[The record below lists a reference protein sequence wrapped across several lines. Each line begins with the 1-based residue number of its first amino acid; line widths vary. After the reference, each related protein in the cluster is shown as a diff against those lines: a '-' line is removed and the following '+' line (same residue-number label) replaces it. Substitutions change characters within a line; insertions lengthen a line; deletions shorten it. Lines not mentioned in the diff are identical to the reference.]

1 MNLQNANLY
10 LSRKQVRSLYD
21 DWAAGK
27 HEVGAIHN
35 THTGGSLGRKW
46 KQKKIKVGHPT
57 FISQPVCDFDRVVHT
72 IREP

>member
-10 LSRKQVRSLYD
+10 LSRKQARSLYD

-35 THTGGSLGRKW
+35 THTGGSLGRK
-46 KQKKIKVGHPT
+46 
-57 FISQPVCDFDRVVHT
+57 
-72 IREP
+72 